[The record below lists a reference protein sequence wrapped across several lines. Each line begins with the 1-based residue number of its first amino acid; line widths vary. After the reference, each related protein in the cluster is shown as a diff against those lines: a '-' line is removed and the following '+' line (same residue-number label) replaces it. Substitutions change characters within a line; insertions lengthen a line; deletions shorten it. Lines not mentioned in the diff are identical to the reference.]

1 MIITI
6 DGPVASGKST
16 ISRILADKL
25 EYYYICSGLIY
36 RAIAYVLVNHYGYT
50 PETLSSVRVEDV
62 MQCADPKRLQ
72 YSYDELSQE
81 RIFFDHE
88 DITSYLKDKFIDNI
102 TSLVSVNKDV
112 RKAVTLLQ
120 RDIADNHNVIIDG
133 RDVGS
138 VVFPNA
144 QLKFFVTAS
153 VAVRAERW
161 RKDQERYN
169 NYVSLEEAIRL
180 ITERDER
187 DKKRALAPL
196 IVPEDAI
203 IIDTSDVTVEQAVEK
218 MMEHISDDVSSK
230 LY

>member
-16 ISRILADKL
+16 ISRILADNL
-25 EYYYICSGLIY
+25 EYYYLCSGLIY
-36 RAIAYVLVNHYGYT
+36 RAIAYLLVDRYGYT
-50 PETLSSVRVEDV
+50 PETLASVRIEDL
-62 MQCADPKRLQ
+62 MECADPQRLQ
-72 YSYDELSQE
+72 YSYDGLSQE

-88 DITSYLKDKFIDNI
+88 DITIYLKDKFIDNI
-102 TSLVSVNKDV
+102 TSIVSVNKDV
-112 RKAVTLLQ
+112 RKMVTALQ
-120 RDIADNHNVIIDG
+120 RDIADNYNVVIDG

-169 NYVSLEEAIRL
+169 NFVSLEEAVRL

-187 DKKRALAPL
+187 DKNRTIAPL
-196 IVPEDAI
+196 IVPKNAI
-203 IIDTSDVTVEQAVEK
+203 VIDTSDLTIDQAVEK
-218 MMEHISDDVSSK
+218 MMEYINASSE
-230 LY
+230 L

>member
-16 ISRILADKL
+16 ISRILADTL
-25 EYYYICSGLIY
+25 EYYYVCSGLIY
-36 RAIAYVLVNHYGYT
+36 RAIAYVLVERYGYT
-50 PETLSSVRVEDV
+50 PETLASVRAEDLAA
-62 MQCADPKRLQ
+62 CIDPKRLQ
-72 YSYDELSQE
+72 YSYDGLSQE

-112 RKAVTLLQ
+112 RKAVTALQ
-120 RDIADNHNVIIDG
+120 RSIAGNHNIIIDG

-138 VVFPNA
+138 VVFPDA
-144 QLKFFVTAS
+144 ELKFFVTAS
-153 VAVRAERW
+153 VPVRAERW

-169 NYVSLEEAIRL
+169 NYVSHDEAIAL

-187 DKKRALAPL
+187 DKNRTIAPL
-196 IVPEDAI
+196 VVPKNAI
-203 IIDTSDVTVEQAVEK
+203 TIDTSTLTVDQTIEK
-218 MMEHISDDVSSK
+218 MMEYISDFVPSE
-230 LY
+230 L

>member
-25 EYYYICSGLIY
+25 EYYYVCSGLIY

-50 PETLSSVRVEDV
+50 PETLASVSVEDV
-62 MQCADPKRLQ
+62 MKCADSKRLQ
-72 YSYDELSQE
+72 YSYDGLSQE

-88 DITSYLKDKFIDNI
+88 DITSYLKDKFVDNI

-112 RKAVTLLQ
+112 RKAVTALQ
-120 RDIADNHNVIIDG
+120 RDIADNHNVIVDG

-138 VVFPNA
+138 VVFPQA
-144 QLKFFVTAS
+144 EYKFFITAS
-153 VAVRAERW
+153 VEVRAERW

-169 NYVSLEEAIRL
+169 NYVAHDEAVKL

-187 DKKRALAPL
+187 DKNRVIAPL
-196 IVPEDAI
+196 IVPENAI
-203 IIDTSDVTVEQAVEK
+203 VVDTSDLTIDQTIEK
-218 MMEHISDDVSSK
+218 MMEYISHGASSE
-230 LY
+230 L

>member
-25 EYYYICSGLIY
+25 EYYYVCSGLIY

-50 PETLSSVRVEDV
+50 PETLVSVSVEDV
-62 MQCADPKRLQ
+62 VKCADPKRLQ
-72 YSYDELSQE
+72 YSYDGLSQE

-88 DITSYLKDKFIDNI
+88 DITSYLKDKFVDNI

-112 RKAVTLLQ
+112 RKAVTALQ
-120 RDIADNHNVIIDG
+120 HTIAGNYNVVVDG

-144 QLKFFVTAS
+144 ELKFFVTAS

-169 NYVSLEEAIRL
+169 NYVSHDEAIAL

-187 DKKRALAPL
+187 DKNRVIAPL
-196 IVPEDAI
+196 VVPEHAI
-203 IIDTSDVTVEQAVEK
+203 VIDTSALTIDQTIEK
-218 MMEHISDDVSSK
+218 MMEYINRDASF
-230 LY
+230 

>member
-25 EYYYICSGLIY
+25 EYYYVCSGLIY

-50 PETLSSVRVEDV
+50 PETLSSVSAENV
-62 MQCADPKRLQ
+62 MRCADPKRLQ
-72 YSYDELSQE
+72 YSYDGLSHE
-81 RIFFDHE
+81 RIFFDHT
-88 DITSYLKDKFIDNI
+88 DITTYLKDKFIDNV

-112 RKAVTLLQ
+112 RKAVTAVQ
-120 RDIADNHNVIIDG
+120 HRVAQDYNVVVDG

-138 VVFPNA
+138 VVFPDA

-169 NYVSLEEAIRL
+169 NHISFDEAVRL

-187 DKKRALAPL
+187 DKNRVIAPL
-196 IVPEDAI
+196 VVPKNAI
-203 IIDTSDVTVEQAVEK
+203 TIDTSTLTIDETIEK
-218 MMEHISDDVSSK
+218 MMEYINGDASSEF
-230 LY
+230 

>member
-16 ISRILADKL
+16 ISRTLADKL
-25 EYYYICSGLIY
+25 EYYYVCSGLIY
-36 RAIAYVLVNHYGYT
+36 RAIAYLLVGRFGYT
-50 PETLSSVRVEDV
+50 PETLASVRKEDLA
-62 MQCADPKRLQ
+62 QCVDPERLQ
-72 YSYDELSQE
+72 YSYDGLSHE

-112 RKAVTLLQ
+112 RKAVTSLQ
-120 RDIADNHNVIIDG
+120 HTIADDYNVIIDG

-144 QLKFFVTAS
+144 QLKFFITAS

-169 NYVSLEEAIRL
+169 NYVSHEDAIAL
-180 ITERDER
+180 ITERDDR
-187 DKKRALAPL
+187 DKNRAIAPL
-196 IVPEDAI
+196 IIPQNAI
-203 IIDTSDVTVEQAVEK
+203 IIDTSTATINQTIEK
-218 MMEHISDDVSSK
+218 MMQYVNDAASSE
-230 LY
+230 L

>member
-25 EYYYICSGLIY
+25 EYYYVCSGLIY

-50 PETLSSVRVEDV
+50 PETLASVSVEDV
-62 MQCADPKRLQ
+62 MKCADPKRLQ
-72 YSYDELSQE
+72 YSYDGLSQE

-88 DITSYLKDKFIDNI
+88 DITSYLKDKFVDNI

-112 RKAVTLLQ
+112 RKAVTALQ
-120 RDIADNHNVIIDG
+120 RDIADNHNVIVDG

-169 NYVSLEEAIRL
+169 NYVSHEQAVKL

-187 DKKRALAPL
+187 DKNRVIAPL
-196 IVPEDAI
+196 IVPENAI
-203 IIDTSDVTVEQAVEK
+203 VIDTSDLTIDQTIEK
-218 MMEHISDDVSSK
+218 MIKYINHDASF
-230 LY
+230 